1 MAIGIFKESAMQYI
15 VPDYYAQF
23 RCIADRCKHS
33 CCIGWEIDI
42 DPDTLEKYRSLP
54 GDVGEALRQSIEETE
69 DGAHFRLTADER
81 CPMLM
86 ENGLCRLICAHGEES
101 LCQICTDH
109 PRFRNFFPNR
119 TETGLGLCCEAAAS
133 LILTRREPMQLICLE
148 ETEDVPDDPET
159 AAFLAF
165 RDQLF
170 SIVQDRSLTMEQ
182 RLQTLLDAV
191 SFTLPERDF
200 LPVYQS
206 LEQLDAAWGKLLSA
220 LPALRFSP
228 LPACP
233 AALSLPMEQFITY
246 LLFRH
251 LPAALEDS
259 DIAGHTA
266 FCVLSA
272 CVLLTLYRANPACTM
287 DDFLDYA
294 RMYSSE
300 IEYSQENMDALLD
313 ALWEDA

>member
-1 MAIGIFKESAMQYI
+1 MKYY

-42 DPDTLEKYRSLP
+42 DPGTLETYRTLP
-54 GDVGEALRQSIEETE
+54 GDVGEALRRSIVETE
-69 DGAHFRLTADER
+69 EGAHFRLTEDER

-101 LCQICTDH
+101 LCQICADH

-119 TETGLGLCCEAAAS
+119 TEMGLGLCCEAAAE
-133 LILTRREPMQLICLE
+133 LILLQTEKVQLICPDQAD
-148 ETEDVPDDPET
+148 ETAPDDET

-165 RDQLF
+165 RDQL
-170 SIVQDRSLTMEQ
+170 IATAQMRSLPLKERMEQ
-182 RLQTLLDAV
+182 LLQAV
-191 SFTLPERDF
+191 SLSMPGCDF
-200 LPVYQS
+200 LPLYRS
-206 LEQLDAAWGKLLSA
+206 LEQLDPAWDKLLSS
-220 LPALRFSP
+220 LPSLAFAS

-233 AALSLPMEQFITY
+233 APLETAMEQFLVY

-251 LPAALEDS
+251 GAAAFEDE

-272 CVLLTLYRANPACTM
+272 CVLLSLCQAKPGCTM
-287 DDFLDYA
+287 EDFLNFA

-313 ALWEDA
+313 ALWEEV